1 MIYKKNAFKS
11 HSKSYNVSTSIKPSN
26 CLHLS
31 NAKAL
36 PETIQ
41 WQSRNLM
48 MSAGR
53 REVRFIEVLEAI
65 PLVSLPLSLSWL
77 PLIQHFDH
85 SNAVKL
91 QFMAQM
97 PHKSSLYDFIES
109 SLTLV
114 VWIDFKF
121 QIISE
126 DVEIQSFNVNP
137 AFSLCHTFPPK
148 LSWFFPCLH
157 CSCLDFFFFL
167 IAITKVQTQ
176 NESIF
181 GWK

>member
-1 MIYKKNAFKS
+1 
-11 HSKSYNVSTSIKPSN
+11 
-26 CLHLS
+26 
-31 NAKAL
+31 
-36 PETIQ
+36 
-41 WQSRNLM
+41 
-48 MSAGR
+48 
-53 REVRFIEVLEAI
+53 
-65 PLVSLPLSLSWL
+65 
-77 PLIQHFDH
+77 
-85 SNAVKL
+85 
-91 QFMAQM
+91 MAQM

-137 AFSLCHTFPPK
+137 AFSYAT
-148 LSWFFPCLH
+148 LSLPNYHDFFLACTAVALI
-157 CSCLDFFFFL
+157 FFFL

>member
-11 HSKSYNVSTSIKPSN
+11 HSKSYNVSTRIKPSN
-26 CLHLS
+26 YLHLS

-53 REVRFIEVLEAI
+53 REVRFIEASEAI
-65 PLVSLPLSLSWL
+65 PLVSPPLSPSWL
-77 PLIQHFDH
+77 SLIQHFDH

-97 PHKSSLYDFIES
+97 PHKSSLHDFIES

-114 VWIDFKF
+114 IWIDFKF

-126 DVEIQSFNVNP
+126 DIEIQSFDVNP
-137 AFSLCHTFPPK
+137 TFSLRYAFPPK
-148 LSWFFPCLH
+148 LSWFLPCLH
-157 CSCLDFFFFL
+157 NSCLIFFFL
-167 IAITKVQTQ
+167 AMVQTQ
-176 NESIF
+176 NEGVF